1 MLLGVAPSIPFSD
14 PRLQRPHG
22 EGGDDDRLQTFLAQA
37 RANTAVLRAPD
48 SAGVLSRE
56 IGRRLFSL
64 LLKADQ
70 EEAEISL
77 GLGDLGL
84 DSMVAVEMRAWW
96 KQVFGSD
103 ISVLQMMAMW
113 TLEALGKRAADE
125 LIVKCQ
131 G

>member
-1 MLLGVAPSIPFSD
+1 MAIYHNNTGSSRS
-14 PRLQRPHG
+14 RLTTDG

-48 SAGVLSRE
+48 SAGVLARE
-56 IGRRLFSL
+56 IGRRLSSL

-70 EEAEISL
+70 EEPEISL